1 MGRSQDCPCLD
12 LWYNQFAMIQKKAP
26 KKVPSAKNK
35 REKVPTHPEIRAK
48 KDAITPLKI
57 LVVGAEAAPYATVGG
72 FSSVLAYLSRELK
85 SLGHDVRLFIP
96 KFGFIDEEEH
106 KIEMLTEGL
115 RVPTDDE
122 NNTELMCNI
131 KYTKDK
137 YGVTTYFL
145 ENKEYYE
152 KRANVYSYVDDPT
165 RFALLSRGTLEFIRT
180 EEFVPDVIHT
190 NDWHTGLL
198 ADYLKTAYKKDPIL
212 KDISTVFT
220 IHNLRYQ
227 GNFDHKNVSELD
239 YDDGKSTIASFL
251 DPRLNTQNF
260 MRRGILYNDAVNTVS
275 KTYSREILT
284 PEYGEGLD
292 PLLMELKG
300 KVFGIVNGLDYDEFN
315 PATDNLVE
323 HPFDIDSLEERD
335 KNKACLQREF
345 GLPEDENALLLGFV
359 GRLDYQK
366 GVDLIVNTLRHV
378 FADYNVQF
386 VEVGG
391 GDHSLTK
398 MVKDLKRDFPEKVGI
413 HPLANFTLPRMVF
426 AGSDC
431 ILYPSRFEPCGIV
444 QIEAMR
450 YGAIPIVRKVGG
462 LADTVRNFDTLKGT
476 GNGFVFKNFDEYSLF
491 GQIARVYELYKNKKV
506 WRKLQRN
513 AMKSDYS
520 WKHSA
525 REYVK
530 LYERAISFKNRDDQH
545 MHRVE
550 DSIF

>member
-1 MGRSQDCPCLD
+1 MTS
-12 LWYNQFAMIQKKAP
+12 KKTVP
-26 KKVPSAKNK
+26 KK
-35 REKVPTHPEIRAK
+35 EKFVKVVTSPEVKAK

-57 LVVGAEAAPYATVGG
+57 LIVGAEAAPYATVGG

-85 SLGHDVRLFIP
+85 ALGHDVRLFMP
-96 KFGFIDEEEH
+96 KFGFIDEKEH
-106 KIEMLTEGL
+106 NIKMLKEGL

-122 NNTELMCNI
+122 NTPGLICNI
-131 KYTKDK
+131 KYTEDAH
-137 YGVTTYFL
+137 GVTTYFL

-165 RFALLSRGTLEFIRT
+165 RFALLSRGALEFIRT
-180 EEFVPDVIHT
+180 REFVPDVIHT

-198 ADYLKTAYKKDPIL
+198 GNYLKTIYEKDPVL

-239 YDDGKSTIASFL
+239 YDDGKSAVASFF

-260 MRRGILYNDAVNTVS
+260 MRRGILYNDAINTVS

-292 PLLMELKG
+292 PLLMELKS
-300 KVFGIVNGLDYDEFN
+300 KLFGIVNGLDYGEFN
-315 PATDNLVE
+315 PATDILVE
-323 HPFDIDSLEERD
+323 HPFDIDNLHERD

-345 GLPEDENALLLGFV
+345 GLPEDEDAILLGFV

-366 GVDLIVNTLRHV
+366 GVDLIIGTLRHV

-391 GDHSLTK
+391 GDHSLAE
-398 MVKDLKRDFPEKVGI
+398 MVKSLKRDFPEKVGI
-413 HPLANFTLPRMVF
+413 HPLPNFTLPRMVF

-450 YGAIPIVRKVGG
+450 YGSIPVVRKVGG

-491 GQIARVYELYKNKKV
+491 GQIARIYELYKNKKV
-506 WRKLQRN
+506 WKKLQKN
-513 AMKSDYS
+513 AMRSDYS

-525 REYVK
+525 KEYVR
-530 LYERAISFKNRDDQH
+530 LYERAMTFKSKDDQH

-550 DSIF
+550 DLIF

>member
-1 MGRSQDCPCLD
+1 MAPRNPPKS
-12 LWYNQFAMIQKKAP
+12 ISKKTDH
-26 KKVPSAKNK
+26 KK
-35 REKVPTHPEIRAK
+35 EKFVKVVTSPEVKAK

-57 LVVGAEAAPYATVGG
+57 LIVGAEAAPYATVGG

-85 SLGHDVRLFIP
+85 ASGHDVRLFIP
-96 KFGFIDEEEH
+96 KFGFIDEKEH
-106 KIEMLTEGL
+106 KIKMLKEGL

-122 NNTELMCNI
+122 NTPELICNI
-131 KYTKDK
+131 KYAEDAH
-137 YGVTTYFL
+137 GVTTYFL

-165 RFALLSRGTLEFIRT
+165 RFALLSRGALEFIRT

-198 ADYLKTAYKKDPIL
+198 GNYLKTVYEKDPVL

-239 YDDGKSTIASFL
+239 YDDGKSAVASFF

-292 PLLMELKG
+292 PLLMELRSKL
-300 KVFGIVNGLDYDEFN
+300 FGIVNGLDYEEFD
-315 PATDNLVE
+315 PSIDILVE
-323 HPFDIDSLEERD
+323 HPFDINSLDERD

-366 GVDLIVNTLRHV
+366 GVDLIVSTLRHV

-386 VEVGG
+386 VGVGG
-391 GDHSLTK
+391 GDHSLTEMIK
-398 MVKDLKRDFPEKVGI
+398 SLKQDFPEKVGI
-413 HPLANFTLPRMVF
+413 HPLPNFTLPRVVF

-450 YGAIPIVRKVGG
+450 YGAVPIVRKVGG

-491 GQIARVYELYKNKKV
+491 GQIARVYELYKNRKV
-506 WRKLQRN
+506 WRTLQKN
-513 AMKSDYS
+513 AMRSDYS

-525 REYVK
+525 KEYVK
-530 LYERAISFKNRDDQH
+530 LYDKAISFKNKDDQH

-550 DSIF
+550 DLIF